1 MSGFEELAAGCRGA
15 VERYVRYK
23 ISSKADGDDL
33 LQDVWLAA
41 FEQFDRRAD
50 KSCFKAYVIGIARNK
65 IRNYYR
71 DRRDDI
77 SLDELPETEL
87 VQSRHGLVEYPAVH
101 ETIGKLSDND
111 RQILTLYFSENIPQN
126 VIAERL
132 GIPVGTVKSRLSTAR
147 RNFRNKYPYPAK
159 GEFTMLKIPKR
170 MPEYKITPADGEP
183 FAVKWEEL
191 MGWFLVPRLGEK
203 LSWAIYD
210 QPSREGGYY
219 YEMEVVGKAEVHGI
233 EGVEIIAKEGN
244 FDKSKPCTDRTFIA
258 QLTDTHCRYLAESHT
273 VNGVKKFYTF
283 LDGDDFLPNWGYGED
298 NCGNAINIS
307 PKGMIRRNGSEI
319 TAQDNAFPLDI
330 VGRYT
335 VEINGRTY
343 DTVCVIDIGTYNE
356 GVLSEQ
362 FLDKNGRTVLWRRFN
377 RSDWAF
383 KRYGKLWTEALP
395 DNERLTVNGETYVHW
410 YDCVSSYIF

>member
-1 MSGFEELAAGCRGA
+1 MSGFEELAAWCRGA

-23 ISSKADGDDL
+23 ISSKADGDDI
-33 LQDVWLAA
+33 LQEVWLAA
-41 FEQFDRRAD
+41 FEQFDRIAD
-50 KSCFKAYVIGIARNK
+50 KRRFKAYVIGIARNK

-71 DRRDDI
+71 DRRDDV
-77 SLDELPETEL
+77 SFDELPETEL

-111 RQILTLYFSENIPQN
+111 RQILTMYFFENMPQN

-132 GIPVGTVKSRLSTAR
+132 GIPIGTVKSRLNTAK
-147 RNFRNKYPYPAK
+147 RNFRNKYPYPTK
-159 GEFTMLKIPKR
+159 GEDSMFKLPKI
-170 MPEYKITPADGEP
+170 MPEYKITPTDGEP

-219 YEMEVVGKAEVHGI
+219 YEMEAVGKAEVHGI
-233 EGVEIIAKEGN
+233 EGVEIIAREGN

-298 NCGNAINIS
+298 NCGNTVNIS
-307 PKGMIRRNGSEI
+307 PKGMIRRNGNEI

-335 VEINGRTY
+335 VEINGRIY